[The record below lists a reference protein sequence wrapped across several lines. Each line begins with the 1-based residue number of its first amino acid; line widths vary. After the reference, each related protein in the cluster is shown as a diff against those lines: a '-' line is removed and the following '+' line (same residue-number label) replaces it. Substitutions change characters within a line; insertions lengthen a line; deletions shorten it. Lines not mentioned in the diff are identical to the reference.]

1 MVEKTPIRRWQ
12 RHWLI
17 CYVALLIT
25 TVAWLSASVAT
36 AQEKSR
42 LDMILERDKLIV
54 VTMSTVPPFAFTN
67 ENGELVGFDIDII
80 RLAAQAIL
88 KDPEKIEF
96 VTVTGEG
103 RWPTIQSGRADVG
116 VGGTTIYPDRALNVG
131 FTTPFVD
138 SGQTIL
144 VSKKAG
150 IKSLNDL
157 NQEKYTVAN
166 LNNPQMADRAKIYF
180 PKAQIL
186 TFDTPSAQFLA
197 VRSGRADALQI
208 DKPTADYFAAQ
219 NEDEFE
225 VLPTLL
231 GVSQNNS
238 FYLKNDD
245 FKWWLWLETF
255 ARELRTGSMY
265 PQYSEIYRKWFGTE
279 PPPQKFYLQ

>member
-1 MVEKTPIRRWQ
+1 MQQRKQSRWVVAC
-12 RHWLI
+12 L
-17 CYVALLIT
+17 ALLIAT
-25 TVAWLSASVAT
+25 SWLGSGRAT

-42 LDMILERDKLIV
+42 LDMVLERDKLIV
-54 VTMSTVPPFAFTN
+54 VTMSTAPPFAFTDD
-67 ENGELVGFDIDII
+67 NGELVGFDIDIA
-80 RLAAQAIL
+80 RLAAEKIL
-88 KDPEKIEF
+88 KDPNKIEF
-96 VTVTGEG
+96 VTVTAEG
-103 RWPTIQSGRADVG
+103 RWPAIQSGRADVG

-144 VSKKAG
+144 VRKDLG
-150 IKSLNDL
+150 IKSLEDL

-197 VRSGRADALQI
+197 VRSGRAHALQI

-219 NEDEFE
+219 NKDEFE

-231 GVSQNNS
+231 GVSQNNA
-238 FYLKNDD
+238 FYLPTDD

-265 PQYSEIYRKWFGTE
+265 PQYSEVYRKWFGTE
-279 PPPQKFYLQ
+279 PPPQKFYLK